1 MYKIT
6 RTRDPS
12 LCCLS
17 EVKFRLTDFPIL
29 YVKGKQMH
37 RKKKMASGTFLS
49 QQY

>member
-37 RKKKMASGTFLS
+37 RKKKKWHQVHF
-49 QQY
+49 